1 MMFRSNTSKQRDR
14 SGQFIV
20 EVKKPKK
27 RFVRPADTPSRSV
40 HLRQD
45 RKTAEEKV
53 KGASVFRSW
62 AIPEEME

>member
-1 MMFRSNTSKQRDR
+1 MMFRSRTSKQRDR

-27 RFVRPADTPSRSV
+27 RLARPADAPSRSV

-45 RKTAEEKV
+45 RKNTEENV
-53 KGASVFRSW
+53 KDAAVFRSW
-62 AIPEEME
+62 AMPEEME